1 MPVPG
6 GSATS
11 RTIPERPVGRSEGT
25 LSLTTLDGR
34 YHVVDRIA
42 AGGMGEVF
50 RAHDAVLAREVAIK
64 VLHPTLAGDPGFI
77 DRFRREARAAASLNH
92 PNIVAV
98 HDWGA
103 VDGIYF
109 MVMEY
114 VRGESL
120 RDILNVHGILAP
132 AQAADVLLQVLAAL
146 DHAHRQGIVHRD
158 VKPENVMVTR
168 DGVAKVADFGL
179 ARAYADSRAT
189 QAGRVTGTVQY
200 LAPEQLQGEP
210 ADPRT
215 DLYSLGI
222 VAFELLTGRVPFTG
236 ETSMAIAF
244 KHVRQRVPRPSSRNP
259 AVPEGL
265 DGWVTSMTE
274 KEREL
279 RPESA
284 AEARRDLEL
293 ETRDLPPAAPI
304 GALVA
309 EAVLAAPDVGPDR
322 APTVTIPRTE
332 RRRRKRGRRI
342 LGVLF
347 AVLSIAA
354 VAWGAWTYLIPHD
367 VDVPQVVGL
376 SIEQAQARLES
387 AGLAVRLGEGNYS
400 VHYAQGE
407 ISRAQPAAGTT
418 LRTGSTVTLI
428 PSLGPPPVPVPDL
441 MNMTIAQAKA
451 ALAKA
456 HLSLD
461 PTITRECSD
470 QIAIGRVISQ
480 SAPAPGEAPRGS
492 AIAITVS
499 KGPAPVPVPN
509 VIGKTEVQAK
519 GLLQA
524 WVVKVDTR
532 YSGTVPRGTVIN
544 QTPSPRSKLQPGL
557 TVTIVV
563 SLGPR
568 TFPLPDVVGMTTDA
582 ARAKLD
588 TLGLTVQLL
597 PVPGATGHTVVSM
610 LPAANTTVHVGDRV
624 TLYYA

>member
-1 MPVPG
+1 L
-6 GSATS
+6 GSALT
-11 RTIPERPVGRSEGT
+11 
-25 LSLTTLDGR
+25 LTTLDGR

-64 VLHPTLAGDPGFI
+64 VLHPTLASDPGFI

-120 RDILNVHGILAP
+120 RDILNVHGVLAP
-132 AQAADVLLQVLAAL
+132 AQAADVLMQVLAAL

-158 VKPENVMVTR
+158 VKPENVMVTP
-168 DGVAKVADFGL
+168 DGIAKVADFGL

-222 VAFELLTGRVPFTG
+222 VAFELLTGRVPFTA
-236 ETSMAIAF
+236 ETSMAIAY
-244 KHVRQRVPRPSSRNP
+244 KHIRERVPRPSSRNP
-259 AVPEGL
+259 AIPGGL
-265 DGWVTSMTE
+265 DGWVASMTE

-284 AEARRDLEL
+284 AEARRDLQVEA
-293 ETRDLPPAAPI
+293 RDLPPATPI

-309 EAVLAAPDVGPDR
+309 ETLVAAPDVGPDR
-322 APTVTIPRTE
+322 APTVTIPGTDRK
-332 RRRRKRGRRI
+332 RRKRGRRI
-342 LGVLF
+342 LGALFVLL
-347 AVLSIAA
+347 AIAA
-354 VAWGAWTYLIPHD
+354 AAWGAWTYLIPHN
-367 VDVPQVVGL
+367 VDVPQVIGL
-376 SIEQAQARLES
+376 TTAEAQAKLEG
-387 AGLAVRLGEGNYS
+387 ADLVVKLGQGRYS
-400 VHYAQGE
+400 K
-407 ISRAQPAAGTT
+407 SDAGTVIQT
-418 LRTGSTVTLI
+418 QPDAGTSLRKGSTVTLY

-441 MNMTIAQAKA
+441 TEMTIAAAKA

-461 PTITRECSD
+461 PEITREYSD
-470 QIAIGRVISQ
+470 SVATGRVMSQ
-480 SAPAPGEAPRGS
+480 SVAALAEAPRGS

-499 KGPAPVPVPN
+499 KGPTPVPVPN
-509 VIGKTEVQAK
+509 VVGKTEVQAK
-519 GLLQA
+519 DLLQA
-524 WVVKVDTR
+524 WVVKLDTR
-532 YSGTVPRGTVIN
+532 YSGTVPRGTVID
-544 QTPSPRSKLQPGL
+544 QKPPAKSELQPGS

-563 SLGPR
+563 SLGPK
-568 TFPLPDVVGMTTDA
+568 TFPLPNVVGLTTEA
-582 ARAKLD
+582 ARAKLE

-610 LPAANTTVHVGDRV
+610 LPAANSTVHVGDRI

>member
-1 MPVPG
+1 M
-6 GSATS
+6 GSALT
-11 RTIPERPVGRSEGT
+11 
-25 LSLTTLDGR
+25 LTTLDGR

-64 VLHPTLAGDPGFI
+64 VLHPTLASDPGFI
-77 DRFRREARAAASLNH
+77 DRFRREARAAASLTH

-120 RDILNVHGILAP
+120 RDILNVHGVLAP
-132 AQAADVLLQVLAAL
+132 AQAADVLMQVLAAL

-158 VKPENVMVTR
+158 VKPENVMVTP
-168 DGVAKVADFGL
+168 DGIAKVADFGL

-222 VAFELLTGRVPFTG
+222 VAFELLTGRVPFTA
-236 ETSMAIAF
+236 ETSMAIAY
-244 KHVRQRVPRPSSRNP
+244 KHIRERVPRPSSRNP
-259 AVPEGL
+259 AIPGGL
-265 DGWVTSMTE
+265 DGWVASMTE

-284 AEARRDLEL
+284 AEARRDLQVEA
-293 ETRDLPPAAPI
+293 RDLPPATPI

-309 EAVLAAPDVGPDR
+309 ETLVAAPDVGPDR
-322 APTVTIPRTE
+322 APTVTIPGTDRK
-332 RRRRKRGRRI
+332 RRKRGRRI
-342 LGVLF
+342 LGALFVLL
-347 AVLSIAA
+347 AIAA
-354 VAWGAWTYLIPHD
+354 AAWGAWTYLIPHN
-367 VDVPQVVGL
+367 VDVPQVIGL
-376 SIEQAQARLES
+376 TTAEAQAKLEG
-387 AGLAVRLGEGNYS
+387 ADLVVKLGQGRYS
-400 VHYAQGE
+400 K
-407 ISRAQPAAGTT
+407 SDAGTVIQT
-418 LRTGSTVTLI
+418 QPDAGTSLRKGSTVTLY

-441 MNMTIAQAKA
+441 TEMTIAAAKA

-461 PTITRECSD
+461 PEITREYSD
-470 QIAIGRVISQ
+470 SVATGRVMSQ
-480 SAPAPGEAPRGS
+480 SVAALAEAPRGS

-499 KGPAPVPVPN
+499 KGPTPVPVPN
-509 VIGKTEVQAK
+509 VVGKTEVQAK
-519 GLLQA
+519 DLLQA
-524 WVVKVDTR
+524 WVVKLDTR
-532 YSGTVPRGTVIN
+532 YSGTVPRGTVID
-544 QTPSPRSKLQPGL
+544 QKPPAKSELQPGS

-563 SLGPR
+563 SLGPK
-568 TFPLPDVVGMTTDA
+568 TFPLPNVVGLTTEA
-582 ARAKLD
+582 ARAKLE

-610 LPAANTTVHVGDRV
+610 LPAANSTVHVGDRI

>member
-1 MPVPG
+1 
-6 GSATS
+6 
-11 RTIPERPVGRSEGT
+11 
-25 LSLTTLDGR
+25 
-34 YHVVDRIA
+34 
-42 AGGMGEVF
+42 MGEVF

-64 VLHPTLAGDPGFI
+64 VLHPTLAADAGFI

-120 RDILNVHGILAP
+120 RDILNAHGVLAP

-158 VKPENVMVTR
+158 VKPENVMVTS
-168 DGVAKVADFGL
+168 DGVAKVTDFGL

-215 DLYSLGI
+215 DLYSLGV
-222 VAFELLTGRVPFTG
+222 VAFELLTGRVPFTA
-236 ETSMAIAF
+236 ETSMAIAY
-244 KHVRQRVPRPSSRNP
+244 KHIRERMPMPSSRNP
-259 AVPEGL
+259 AVPKGL
-265 DGWVTSMTE
+265 DGWVASMTE
-274 KEREL
+274 KQREL

-284 AEARRDLEL
+284 AEARRDLQAEAWG
-293 ETRDLPPAAPI
+293 LPPATPI
-304 GALVA
+304 GELVA
-309 EAVLAAPDVGPDR
+309 DAVVAVPDVGADR
-322 APTVTIPRTE
+322 APTVTIPRTG
-332 RRRRKRGRRI
+332 RRHRRGRRI
-342 LGVLF
+342 LGALL
-347 AVLSIAA
+347 ALLAIAA
-354 VAWGAWTYLIPHD
+354 AAWGGWTYLIPHY
-367 VDVPQVVGL
+367 VDVPRVVGL
-376 SIEQAQARLES
+376 TVEQARAKLEDS
-387 AGLAVRLGEGNYS
+387 HLVVR
-400 VHYAQGE
+400 VAQG
-407 ISRAQPAAGTT
+407 QYNMKFDTGTVI
-418 LRTGSTVTLI
+418 RTAPSVETSVRTDSTVTLY

-441 MNMTIAQAKA
+441 TGMSVAHAQA

-461 PTITRECSD
+461 PTIVREYND
-470 QIAIGRVISQ
+470 RVPAGRVISQ
-480 SAPAPGEAPRGS
+480 SVPAPGEAPRGS

-499 KGPAPVPVPN
+499 KGPTPVPVPN
-509 VIGKTEVQAK
+509 VIGKTETEAK
-519 GLLQA
+519 DLLQA
-524 WVVKVDTR
+524 WRVEVDGKYSSRIARGRVVDQ
-532 YSGTVPRGTVIN
+532 SP
-544 QTPSPRSKLQPGL
+544 PPRSKLQPGS

-568 TFPLPDVVGMTTDA
+568 TFRVPDVVGLSTDA
-582 ARAKLD
+582 ARAKLSA
-588 TLGLTVQLL
+588 LGLTVQLL

-610 LPAANTTVHVGDRV
+610 IPTAYSTVHAGDRI